1 MDRYLRVY
9 IVYTEIH
16 SRYFCLTPFV
26 RGYNNSIYFKCNM
39 YRFSSGKAEG
49 EGFVARIA
57 GKIIIHFTFILCIA
71 RDAPDTDRI
80 SGLDSY
86 GLS

>member
-1 MDRYLRVY
+1 MY
-9 IVYTEIH
+9 IQ
-16 SRYFCLTPFV
+16 SC
-26 RGYNNSIYFKCNM
+26 YNLSFKFNFG
-39 YRFSSGKAEG
+39 RFSSGKAEG